1 MQMKTNRELEKIKTE
16 LEMHKM
22 VLRLLVDRG
31 YLNTSMSSPLY
42 SQTNQYFLNNE
53 PINKVTYK
61 LINKI
66 KSNLYK

>member
-1 MQMKTNRELEKIKTE
+1 MKTNKELEKIKTE

-31 YLNTSMSSPLY
+31 YLNTSMSSPLHY
-42 SQTNQYFLNNE
+42 NINQYFLNNE

>member
-1 MQMKTNRELEKIKTE
+1 MWMKTNRELEKIKTE

-42 SQTNQYFLNNE
+42 SNTNQYFLNNE

>member
-1 MQMKTNRELEKIKTE
+1 MQMKTNKELEKIKTE

>member
-1 MQMKTNRELEKIKTE
+1 MKTNRELEKIKTE

-31 YLNTSMSSPLY
+31 YLDTSMSSPLY

-66 KSNLYK
+66 KSTLYK

>member
-1 MQMKTNRELEKIKTE
+1 MKTNRELEKIKTE

>member
-1 MQMKTNRELEKIKTE
+1 MWMKTNRELEKIKTE

-31 YLNTSMSSPLY
+31 YLNTSMSSPLH
-42 SQTNQYFLNNE
+42 SQINQYFLNNE

>member
-1 MQMKTNRELEKIKTE
+1 MKTNRELEKIKTE

-31 YLNTSMSSPLY
+31 YLNTSMSSPL
-42 SQTNQYFLNNE
+42 SSNKNQYFLNNE
-53 PINKVTYK
+53 PINETAYK

>member
-1 MQMKTNRELEKIKTE
+1 MKTNKELEKIKTE

>member
-1 MQMKTNRELEKIKTE
+1 MKTNRELEKMKTE

>member
-1 MQMKTNRELEKIKTE
+1 MKTNRELEKIKTE

-22 VLRLLVDRG
+22 VLRLLVDKG